1 MGVYN
6 GPGAPPACPMMVIGP
21 LPEHAGK
28 TMTISTVSPKPV
40 EKGRRATGG
49 APARDRWFTLAC
61 YATAQLALLGWW
73 LGFHPGLMSPDSVT
87 YVAHVTTGPWVA
99 GQSVAYDALLG
110 LSLGVTGGL
119 SAITLLQTAA
129 MAAALAHLA
138 GAIRPLGVR
147 RRPLLV
153 AVGCAALSPPLG
165 AFTVS
170 MWKDVPFTV
179 CAVLAAGTAVRLA
192 TRPGPRPGARSGVRH
207 AAGSVARDEDRAW
220 DVAGSVVRDAGSVV
234 RDESGERDVAA
245 GRGGGGRAWD
255 PRFAALGAEL
265 LGLGLFRNNGF
276 LVALVAAVLLV
287 ALLSGH
293 PGARRRVAA
302 VAAGAVAAPLL
313 LLSVGYPA
321 MGIAPP
327 SRSFAYQTVFG
338 DLAVA
343 YGERPRLFD
352 REQRALLAGI
362 APLDAWRRGATC
374 QTMAGVFFDPG
385 FGHARAEQRISDV
398 LELWRGLL
406 LRAPG
411 TILSTRI
418 CRAALAWQLGPTSG
432 EPGGELYRFSLRD
445 PRLPDGWEG
454 TPAASAM
461 RQRPISD
468 GLLAAGLFALDA
480 STARQLEWL
489 LWRAPFWCYLAYATA
504 ALVWWR
510 TGSRAA
516 LAGAAVVAGQQIG
529 VILTN
534 TAPDFRFMV
543 SPIFIG
549 ILFVPLLLREATAL
563 PARR

>member
-1 MGVYN
+1 M
-6 GPGAPPACPMMVIGP
+6 
-21 LPEHAGK
+21 
-28 TMTISTVSPKPV
+28 SPKPV
-40 EKGRRATGG
+40 KEERGETGG

-73 LGFHPGLMSPDSVT
+73 LAFHPGLMSPDSVT

-110 LSLGVTGGL
+110 LSLRVTGDL
-119 SAITLLQTAA
+119 SPVTLLQTAA

-138 GAIRPLGVR
+138 GAIRSLGVR
-147 RRPLLV
+147 GRPLLV

-179 CAVLAAGTAVRLA
+179 CAVLAAGTAVRLVA
-192 TRPGPRPGARSGVRH
+192 RPGGRSRARGVAGSAVPDEGR
-207 AAGSVARDEDRAW
+207 AGGVAGSVARD
-220 DVAGSVVRDAGSVV
+220 GVRRRGGA
-234 RDESGERDVAA
+234 RR
-245 GRGGGGRAWD
+245 RGGGGRGGWAWD

-276 LVALVAAVLLV
+276 LVASIAAALLV

-293 PGARRRVAA
+293 PGARRWVATL
-302 VAAGAVAAPLL
+302 AAGAVAAPLL
-313 LLSVGYPA
+313 LLGAGYPA

-343 YGERPRLFD
+343 YGRRPRLFD
-352 REQRALLAGI
+352 HEQRALLAGI

-385 FGHARAEQRISDV
+385 FGHARAERRISDV
-398 LELWRGLL
+398 LELWRDLL
-406 LRAPG
+406 VRAPG
-411 TILSTRI
+411 MMLSTRV
-418 CRAALAWQLGPTSG
+418 CRAALAWQVASTSD

-445 PRLPDGWEG
+445 PRLPEGWQG
-454 TPAASAM
+454 TPAASVM
-461 RQRPISD
+461 RQRPIFA

-480 STARQLEWL
+480 STVRQLEWL
-489 LWRAPFWCYLAYATA
+489 LWRAPFWCYLAYAAA
-504 ALVWWR
+504 ALAWWR

-549 ILFVPLLLREATAL
+549 VLFVPLLLREAAAL
-563 PARR
+563 APRR

>member
-1 MGVYN
+1 M
-6 GPGAPPACPMMVIGP
+6 
-21 LPEHAGK
+21 
-28 TMTISTVSPKPV
+28 SPKPV
-40 EKGRRATGG
+40 KEERGETGG

-73 LGFHPGLMSPDSVT
+73 LAFHPGLMSPDSVT

-110 LSLGVTGGL
+110 LSLRVTGDL
-119 SAITLLQTAA
+119 SPVTLLQTAA
-129 MAAALAHLA
+129 MAAALTHLA
-138 GAIRPLGVR
+138 GAIRRLGVR
-147 RRPLLV
+147 GRPLLV

-192 TRPGPRPGARSGVRH
+192 TRPGARSGARSG
-207 AAGSVARDEDRAW
+207 ARDAFR
-220 DVAGSVVRDAGSVV
+220 
-234 RDESGERDVAA
+234 
-245 GRGGGGRAWD
+245 GRGGAGGGGSGWD
-255 PRFAALGAEL
+255 PRFAAFGVEL

-276 LVALVAAVLLV
+276 LVASIAAVLLV
-287 ALLSGH
+287 AFLSGH
-293 PGARRRVAA
+293 PGARRWVVA
-302 VAAGAVAAPLL
+302 VAAGAVAVPPLL
-313 LLSVGYPA
+313 LGAGYPA

-343 YGERPRLFD
+343 YGQRPRLFD

-385 FGHARAEQRISDV
+385 FGHARAEERISDV

-406 LRAPG
+406 VRAPG
-411 TILSTRI
+411 MMLGTRI
-418 CRAALAWQLGPTSG
+418 CRAALAWQVGSTSD
-432 EPGGELYRFSLRD
+432 EPGGELYRFSLKD
-445 PRLPDGWEG
+445 PRLPEGWRG
-454 TPAASAM
+454 TPAASVM
-461 RQRPISD
+461 RQRPISG
-468 GLLAAGLFALDA
+468 GLLAAGVFALDA
-480 STARQLEWL
+480 STVRQLEWL
-489 LWRAPFWCYLAYATA
+489 LWRAPFWCYLVYATA

-516 LAGAAVVAGQQIG
+516 LAGAAVVAGQQVG

-543 SPIFIG
+543 APIFVG
-549 ILFVPLLLREATAL
+549 VLFVPLLLREARAL
-563 PARR
+563 RTRR

>member
-1 MGVYN
+1 M
-6 GPGAPPACPMMVIGP
+6 
-21 LPEHAGK
+21 
-28 TMTISTVSPKPV
+28 KPV
-40 EKGRRATGG
+40 DKGRGAADG
-49 APARDRWFTLAC
+49 APARDRRFTLAC

-110 LSLGVTGGL
+110 LSLKVTGDL
-119 SAITLLQTAA
+119 SAVTLLQTAA
-129 MAAALAHLA
+129 MAAALTHLA
-138 GAIRPLGVR
+138 GAIRSLGVR
-147 RRPLLV
+147 GRPLLV

-179 CAVLAAGTAVRLA
+179 CAVLAAGTAVRLM
-192 TRPGPRPGARSGVRH
+192 TRPGLRSGTVVR
-207 AAGSVARDEDRAW
+207 GEGRVR
-220 DVAGSVVRDAGSVV
+220 DVAGLVTREQGRVRDAAGAGGRGV
-234 RDESGERDVAA
+234 A
-245 GRGGGGRAWD
+245 GRGGGRWVWD

-276 LVALVAAVLLV
+276 LVALFAAVPLV
-287 ALLSGH
+287 ALLSGR

-302 VAAGAVAAPLL
+302 LAAGAVAAPLL
-313 LLSVGYPA
+313 LLGVGYPA
-321 MGIAPP
+321 MGIASP

-343 YGERPRLFD
+343 YGERPHLFD
-352 REQRALLAGI
+352 REQRELLAEV
-362 APLDAWRRGATC
+362 APLDVWRRGATC
-374 QTMAGVFFDPG
+374 QTMARVFFDPG
-385 FGHARAEQRISDV
+385 FGHARAEQRMSEI

-406 LRAPG
+406 VRAPG

-432 EPGGELYRFSLRD
+432 EPGGELYRFSPRD

-461 RQRPISD
+461 RRRPISE

-480 STARQLEWL
+480 STVRQFEWL
-489 LWRAPFWCYLAYATA
+489 LWRAPFWCYLTYATA
-504 ALVWWR
+504 ALAWWR

-516 LAGAAVVAGQQIG
+516 LAGAAVVAGQQVG

-543 SPIFIG
+543 SPILVG
-549 ILFVPLLLREATAL
+549 VLFVPLLLREAGIL
-563 PARR
+563 LSRR

>member
-1 MGVYN
+1 MMG
-6 GPGAPPACPMMVIGP
+6 IGP

-28 TMTISTVSPKPV
+28 TMMISTVSPKPV
-40 EKGRRATGG
+40 KEERGETGG

-73 LGFHPGLMSPDSVT
+73 LAFHPGLMSPDSVT

-110 LSLGVTGGL
+110 LSLRVTGDL
-119 SAITLLQTAA
+119 SPVTLLQTAA

-138 GAIRPLGVR
+138 GAIRSLGVR
-147 RRPLLV
+147 GRPLLV

-192 TRPGPRPGARSGVRH
+192 ARG
-207 AAGSVARDEDRAW
+207 
-220 DVAGSVVRDAGSVV
+220 
-234 RDESGERDVAA
+234 
-245 GRGGGGRAWD
+245 GRGGGGWAWD

-276 LVALVAAVLLV
+276 LVASIAAALLV
-287 ALLSGH
+287 ALLPGR
-293 PGARRRVAA
+293 PGARRWVAA
-302 VAAGAVAAPLL
+302 LAAGAVAAPLL
-313 LLSVGYPA
+313 LLGVGYPA

-343 YGERPRLFD
+343 YGRRPRLFD
-352 REQRALLAGI
+352 HEQRALLAGI

-385 FGHARAEQRISDV
+385 FGHARAERRISDV
-398 LELWRGLL
+398 LELWRDLL
-406 LRAPG
+406 VRAPG
-411 TILSTRI
+411 MMLSTRV
-418 CRAALAWQLGPTSG
+418 CRAALAWQVASTSD

-445 PRLPDGWEG
+445 PRLPEGWQG
-454 TPAASAM
+454 TPAASVM
-461 RQRPISD
+461 RQRPISA

-480 STARQLEWL
+480 STVRQLEWL
-489 LWRAPFWCYLAYATA
+489 LWRAPFWCYLAYAAA

-543 SPIFIG
+543 SPIFVG
-549 ILFVPLLLREATAL
+549 VLFVPLLLREAGAL
-563 PARR
+563 APRR

>member
-1 MGVYN
+1 
-6 GPGAPPACPMMVIGP
+6 
-21 LPEHAGK
+21 
-28 TMTISTVSPKPV
+28 MTISTASLKPV
-40 EKGRRATGG
+40 DETRRTAER
-49 APARDRWFTLAC
+49 APARDRRFTFAC
-61 YATAQLALLGWW
+61 YATAQLVLLGWW

-99 GQSVAYDALLG
+99 GQSVVYDALLG
-110 LSLGVTGGL
+110 LSLRVTGDL
-119 SAITLLQTAA
+119 SAVTLLQTAA

-147 RRPLLV
+147 GRPLLV

-179 CAVLAAGTAVRLA
+179 CAVLAAGTAVRLMN
-192 TRPGPRPGARSGVRH
+192 RPGSRPGA
-207 AAGSVARDEDRAW
+207 
-220 DVAGSVVRDAGSVV
+220 
-234 RDESGERDVAA
+234 
-245 GRGGGGRAWD
+245 
-255 PRFAALGAEL
+255 PRLAALGAEL

-276 LVALVAAVLLV
+276 LVALVAAVSLV
-287 ALLSGH
+287 ALLSGR

-302 VAAGAVAAPLL
+302 LAAGAVAAPLL
-313 LLSVGYPA
+313 LLSAGYPA
-321 MGIAPP
+321 MGIASP

-352 REQRALLAGI
+352 REQRELLAGI
-362 APLDAWRRGATC
+362 APLDVWRRGATC
-374 QTMAGVFFDPG
+374 QTMARVFFDPG
-385 FGHARAEQRISDV
+385 FGHARAEQRISEI

-406 LRAPG
+406 VRAPG
-411 TILSTRI
+411 TILSARI
-418 CRAALAWQLGPTSG
+418 CRAALAWQLGSTSG

-445 PRLPDGWEG
+445 PRLPGGWEG

-480 STARQLEWL
+480 STVRQLEWL
-489 LWRAPFWCYLAYATA
+489 LWRAPFWCYLTYATA
-504 ALVWWR
+504 ALAWWR

-516 LAGAAVVAGQQIG
+516 LAGAAVVAGQQVG

-543 SPIFIG
+543 SPIFVG
-549 ILFVPLLLREATAL
+549 VLFVPLLLREAGIL
-563 PARR
+563 LSRR

>member
-1 MGVYN
+1 M
-6 GPGAPPACPMMVIGP
+6 
-21 LPEHAGK
+21 
-28 TMTISTVSPKPV
+28 SPKPV
-40 EKGRRATGG
+40 EGERGETGG
-49 APARDRWFTLAC
+49 APAHERWFTLAC

-73 LGFHPGLMSPDSVT
+73 LAFHPGLMSPDSVT

-110 LSLGVTGGL
+110 FSLRVTGDL
-119 SAITLLQTAA
+119 SPVTLLQTVA
-129 MAAALAHLA
+129 MAAALTHLA
-138 GAIRPLGVR
+138 GAIRSLGVR
-147 RRPLLV
+147 GRPLLV

-165 AFTVS
+165 AFTVA

-192 TRPGPRPGARSGVRH
+192 TRPGARGGARSRGRG
-207 AAGSVARDEDRAW
+207 AARAVVWDEDRVGGAAGTVVW
-220 DVAGSVVRDAGSVV
+220 DEDRVGGAAGTVVRDADGK
-234 RDESGERDVAA
+234 RGGA
-245 GRGGGGRAWD
+245 GRGDGRWGWD

-276 LVALVAAVLLV
+276 LVASIAAALLV
-287 ALLSGH
+287 ALLSGR
-293 PGARRRVAA
+293 PGARRWVAA
-302 VAAGAVAAPLL
+302 LAAGAVAAPLL
-313 LLSVGYPA
+313 LLGIGYPA

-343 YGERPRLFD
+343 YERRPRLFD

-362 APLDAWRRGATC
+362 APLDVWRRGATC

-385 FGHARAEQRISDV
+385 FGHARAEERISDV

-406 LRAPG
+406 VRAPG
-411 TILSTRI
+411 MMLGTRI
-418 CRAALAWQLGPTSG
+418 CRAALAWQVGSTSG

-445 PRLPDGWEG
+445 PRLPEGWQG
-454 TPAASAM
+454 TPAASVM

-468 GLLAAGLFALDA
+468 GLLAAGVFALDA
-480 STARQLEWL
+480 STVRQLEWL

-543 SPIFIG
+543 TPIFVG
-549 ILFVPLLLREATAL
+549 VLFVPLLLREVRPSRPVDERDL
-563 PARR
+563 

>member
-1 MGVYN
+1 M
-6 GPGAPPACPMMVIGP
+6 
-21 LPEHAGK
+21 
-28 TMTISTVSPKPV
+28 SPKPV
-40 EKGRRATGG
+40 EKGRRAIRR
-49 APARDRWFTLAC
+49 AAARDRRFTLAC

-110 LSLGVTGGL
+110 LSLRVTGGL
-119 SAITLLQTAA
+119 SAVTLLQTAA

-138 GAIRPLGVR
+138 GAIRPLGGR

-192 TRPGPRPGARSGVRH
+192 TRSGMWSGVRSGARDVAGAVAGGEDRVWD
-207 AAGSVARDEDRAW
+207 AAGSVVEGVEGEDRAR
-220 DVAGSVVRDAGSVV
+220 DGAGARDGAKARGVGRRRG
-234 RDESGERDVAA
+234 RDAA
-245 GRGGGGRAWD
+245 GRGGGGWAWD

-276 LVALVAAVLLV
+276 LVALIAAALLV
-287 ALLSGH
+287 ALLSGR
-293 PGARRRVAA
+293 PGARRWVAA
-302 VAAGAVAAPLL
+302 LAAGAVAAPLL
-313 LLSVGYPA
+313 LLGVGYPA
-321 MGIAPP
+321 MGIAAP

-352 REQRALLAGI
+352 QEQRALLAEI
-362 APLDAWRRGATC
+362 APLDVWRQGATC
-374 QTMAGVFFDPG
+374 QTMARVFFDPE
-385 FGHARAEQRISDV
+385 FGHTRAEQRISDV

-406 LRAPG
+406 ARAPG
-411 TILSTRI
+411 MILSTRI
-418 CRAALAWQLGPTSG
+418 CRAALAWRVGSTSG
-432 EPGGELYRFSLRD
+432 EPGGELYRFSLGD

-461 RQRPISD
+461 RQRPILT

-480 STARQLEWL
+480 STAGQLEWL
-489 LWRAPFWCYLAYATA
+489 LWRAPFWCYLVYATA

-549 ILFVPLLLREATAL
+549 VLFVPLLLREVGAL
-563 PARR
+563 SPRR

>member
-1 MGVYN
+1 
-6 GPGAPPACPMMVIGP
+6 
-21 LPEHAGK
+21 
-28 TMTISTVSPKPV
+28 MTINAVSPDPV
-40 EKGRRATGG
+40 EEGRGETGG

-87 YVAHVTTGPWVA
+87 YVAHVTTGPWGA
-99 GQSVAYDALLG
+99 AHSVAYDALLA
-110 LSLGVTGGL
+110 LSLRVTGDL
-119 SAITLLQTAA
+119 SPVTLLQTAA

-179 CAVLAAGTAVRLA
+179 CAVLAAGTAMRLA
-192 TRPGPRPGARSGVRH
+192 TRPGVRSGVRG
-207 AAGSVARDEDRAW
+207 AAGSVVRVEDRVPG
-220 DVAGSVVRDAGSVV
+220 VAGSVVRGEAAGSVV
-234 RDESGERDVAA
+234 RGEDGVRGVAGAAAWDEARGPGVA
-245 GRGGGGRAWD
+245 GRGRWAWD
-255 PRFAALGAEL
+255 PRLAALGAEL

-276 LVALVAAVLLV
+276 LVALIAAVPLV
-287 ALLSGH
+287 VLLSGT
-293 PGARRRVAA
+293 PGARRRVATL
-302 VAAGAVAAPLL
+302 AAGAVAAPLL
-313 LLSVGYPA
+313 LLGVGYPA
-321 MGIAPP
+321 MGIVPP

-343 YGERPRLFD
+343 YGERPGLFD
-352 REQRALLAGI
+352 RGQRALLAGI
-362 APLDAWRRGATC
+362 APLDTWRWGATC
-374 QTMAGVFFDPG
+374 QTVARVFFDPG
-385 FGHARAEQRISDV
+385 FDHGQAERRISDV

-411 TILSTRI
+411 TMLSTRI
-418 CRAALAWQLGPTSG
+418 CRAALAWQIGSTSG

-454 TPAASAM
+454 TPAASVM
-461 RQRPISD
+461 RQRPIST
-468 GLLAAGLFALDA
+468 GLLAAGLFALDT
-480 STARQLEWL
+480 STVRQLEWL
-489 LWRAPFWCYLAYATA
+489 LWRAPFWCYLTYAAA

-510 TGSRAA
+510 TGNRAA

-543 SPIFIG
+543 APIFIG
-549 ILFVPLLLREATAL
+549 VLFVPLFLREAGTLL
-563 PARR
+563 PRR

>member
-1 MGVYN
+1 MSDDG
-6 GPGAPPACPMMVIGP
+6 IGP
-21 LPEHAGK
+21 LSEHAGK

-40 EKGRRATGG
+40 EKGRRVIRRA
-49 APARDRWFTLAC
+49 AARDRRFTLAC

-73 LGFHPGLMSPDSVT
+73 LAFHPGLMSPDSVT

-110 LSLGVTGGL
+110 LSLRVTGDL
-119 SAITLLQTAA
+119 SPVTFLQTAA
-129 MAAALAHLA
+129 MAAALTHLA
-138 GAIRPLGVR
+138 GAIRRLGVR
-147 RRPLLV
+147 GRPLLV
-153 AVGCAALSPPLG
+153 AVGLAALSPPLG

-192 TRPGPRPGARSGVRH
+192 TRPGARSGARSRGRGV
-207 AAGSVARDEDRAW
+207 AGSAAW
-220 DVAGSVVRDAGSVV
+220 DGDRVEGVTGSVVRDASRKRGGAG
-234 RDESGERDVAA
+234 RAA
-245 GRGGGGRAWD
+245 GRGGGGWGWDPRGGGWGWD

-276 LVALVAAVLLV
+276 LVASIAAALLV
-287 ALLSGH
+287 VLLSGH
-293 PGARRRVAA
+293 PGARRWVAA
-302 VAAGAVAAPLL
+302 LAAGAVAAPLL
-313 LLSVGYPA
+313 LLGAGYPA
-321 MGIAPP
+321 MGIASP

-352 REQRALLAGI
+352 REQRALLARI

-374 QTMAGVFFDPG
+374 QTMARVFFDPG

-406 LRAPG
+406 ARAPG
-411 TILSTRI
+411 MILSTRI
-418 CRAALAWQLGPTSG
+418 CRAALAWQVGSTSG
-432 EPGGELYRFSLRD
+432 EPGGELYRFSLGD

-461 RQRPISD
+461 RQRPIFA

-480 STARQLEWL
+480 STVRQLEWL
-489 LWRAPFWCYLAYATA
+489 LWRAPFWCYLTYATA

-543 SPIFIG
+543 SPIFVG
-549 ILFVPLLLREATAL
+549 VLFVPLLLREAGAL
-563 PARR
+563 PPRR

>member
-1 MGVYN
+1 
-6 GPGAPPACPMMVIGP
+6 
-21 LPEHAGK
+21 
-28 TMTISTVSPKPV
+28 MTISTASLKPV
-40 EKGRRATGG
+40 DKGLGATDG
-49 APARDRWFTLAC
+49 APARDRRFTLAC

-110 LSLGVTGGL
+110 LSLKVTGDL
-119 SAITLLQTAA
+119 SAVTLLQTAA

-147 RRPLLV
+147 GRPLLV

-179 CAVLAAGTAVRLA
+179 CAVLAAGTAVRLM
-192 TRPGPRPGARSGVRH
+192 TRPGARPGGD
-207 AAGSVARDEDRAW
+207 AAG
-220 DVAGSVVRDAGSVV
+220 GVVRGEGRMWYAAGVGG
-234 RDESGERDVAA
+234 RGRA
-245 GRGGGGRAWD
+245 GRGGGRWAWD
-255 PRFAALGAEL
+255 PRLFALGAEL

-276 LVALVAAVLLV
+276 LVALVAAVALV
-287 ALLSGH
+287 ALLAGR

-302 VAAGAVAAPLL
+302 LAAGAVAAPPL

-321 MGIAPP
+321 MGIASP

-343 YGERPRLFD
+343 YGERPHLFD
-352 REQRALLAGI
+352 REQRELLAEI
-362 APLDAWRRGATC
+362 APLDVWRRGATC
-374 QTMAGVFFDPG
+374 QTMARVFFDPG
-385 FGHARAEQRISDV
+385 FGHARAEQRMSEI

-406 LRAPG
+406 GRAPG
-411 TILSTRI
+411 TILSARI
-418 CRAALAWQLGPTSG
+418 CRAALAWQVGPTSG
-432 EPGGELYRFSLRD
+432 EPGGELYRFSLGD

-454 TPAASAM
+454 SPAASAM
-461 RQRPISD
+461 RRRPISE

-480 STARQLEWL
+480 STVRQFEWL
-489 LWRAPFWCYLAYATA
+489 LWRAPFWCYLTYATA
-504 ALVWWR
+504 ALAWWR

-543 SPIFIG
+543 SPILVG
-549 ILFVPLLLREATAL
+549 VLFVPLLLREAGHL
-563 PARR
+563 ARSDP